1 MVHHLTWR
9 PLAIT
14 SSGTMHRVA
23 RIHSL
28 VQIESAFSSH
38 AGFPERASRG
48 KELLWIRILG
58 FREIFV
64 KPDRT
69 TYRATA
75 DIVYA
80 PLVADGRRDVQVLL

>member
-1 MVHHLTWR
+1 MVHHVTWR
-9 PLAIT
+9 RLAIT
-14 SSGTMHRVA
+14 FTGTMHRVA
-23 RIHSL
+23 RIHPL
-28 VQIESAFSSH
+28 VQIESAVSSH
-38 AGFPERASRG
+38 ADFPERASRG

-75 DIVYA
+75 DIAYA
-80 PLVADGRRDVQVLL
+80 PLMADGRRDVQELL